1 MSDLLKLKEKM
12 ESLNESQQLDIVRIL
27 LDNKIKFSENS
38 NGIFL
43 NLTNLSANEIDE
55 LNKYIQYISDQEAN
69 LVTIENMKKE
79 YKKNFFTNNSKEN
92 EDGSKPISQEQT
104 IS

>member
-79 YKKNFFTNNSKEN
+79 YKKNFFMDNSKNEEN
-92 EDGSKPISQEQT
+92 AEQCQPLPQK
-104 IS
+104 